1 MKDTPVIKATDFD
14 PAVYL
19 ANVPI
24 AKIQQGHKYPK
35 DRRDGVHYRYLDII
49 TAFDIETSSHQ
60 FDKEDVASWQSWM
73 YIWQW
78 QFGEIVT
85 VIGRTWIEFLEVV
98 NAIEAHLEAR
108 SNSDYKVRLM
118 CFIHNASYEFV
129 YISGIWTFA
138 DNEVFATDT
147 RDVLRF
153 FMKQIEF
160 RCSYRLSLYSLKAWA
175 DELHTDHSKL
185 VGNLDYS
192 IARFWDT
199 PLSDAELQYCIN
211 DVICVVEC
219 VEIMLKSYG
228 DTLYTIPFT
237 STGYIRRRV
246 KQALAMWCHNGVQS
260 MQPDL
265 RTYDRLR
272 AAFRGG
278 DTHTNRHWA
287 RHIIADVW
295 SYDRSSSYPDVIV
308 HCKFPMSKFREE
320 ECTFKRLQFLLDNG
334 RAVLLKIRFVNIEL
348 KNPRTG
354 NPNIPIA
361 KCTEPGYTQ
370 PVDCIVDNG
379 RILSARYC
387 ELAMTDIDLE
397 IISHQYKWDWDKTT
411 IEWMESARYGYLPQ
425 PLRDLVID
433 LYRVKTSLKGVAGHE
448 IQYAHSKGEINSC
461 YGMMCQR
468 LITNPILY
476 NNGNW
481 KPDPNFN
488 REAEY
493 EKVRKKAF
501 LNYAWAVWV
510 TSWARKR
517 LAEGIEIAEK
527 LYPNERRTAFVY
539 ADTDSVKATNELD
552 FSKYNTQRIKDAK
565 RSGAYAEDP
574 KGNTHY
580 MGVFECEGRYD
591 FFEHSARSDIAQKK
605 GENLK

>member
-1 MKDTPVIKATDFD
+1 MKDTPIIKATDFD

-19 ANVPI
+19 EKVPI
-24 AKIQQGHKYPK
+24 AKIQRGHKYPK
-35 DRRDGVHYRYLDII
+35 DKRNGEPYRYLDIV

-60 FDKEDVASWQSWM
+60 FDKEDVESWESWM

-85 VIGRTWIEFLEVV
+85 VIGRTWLEWCSIVCKINEYLKNKYIET
-98 NAIEAHLEAR
+98 IR
-108 SNSDYKVRLM
+108 IM
-118 CFIHNASYEFV
+118 CYIHNASYEFQF
-129 YISGIWTFA
+129 ISGIWKFKN
-138 DNEVFATDT
+138 DEVFATDS

-153 FMKQIEF
+153 IIEQIEF
-160 RCSYRLSLYSLKAWA
+160 RCSYRLSLYSLEAWA
-175 DELHTDHSKL
+175 KELQTDHAKL

-192 IARFWDT
+192 VTRFSDT
-199 PLSDAELQYCIN
+199 PLTDAELQYCIN

-219 VEIMLKSYG
+219 VTKMLESYG

-246 KQALAMWCHNGVQS
+246 KQALALWSHDGVRS

-278 DTHTNRHWA
+278 DTHANRYWA

-295 SYDRSSSYPDVIV
+295 SYDRSSSYPDVLV
-308 HCKFPMSKFREE
+308 HCKFPMSKFRDEE
-320 ECTFKRLQFLLDNG
+320 ECTFDRLQFLLDNG
-334 RAVLLKIRFVNIEL
+334 RAILLKIQFIDLKL

-354 NPNIPIA
+354 NPYIPSA
-361 KCTEPGYTQ
+361 KCTEPGYKQ
-370 PVDCIVDNG
+370 PEDAIVDNG
-379 RILSARYC
+379 RIFAAAYC

-397 IISHQYKWDWDKTT
+397 IISQQYDWDRDKTK
-411 IEWMESARYGYLPQ
+411 IEWMESARYAYLPQ
-425 PLRDLVID
+425 PFRDVIID
-433 LYRVKTSLKGVAGHE
+433 LYRVKTSLKGVIGHE
-448 IQYAHSKGEINSC
+448 IQYAHSKGEINAC
-461 YGMMCQR
+461 YGMCCQR

-476 NNGNW
+476 NGGKW
-481 KPDPNFN
+481 TPDPKFD
-488 REAEY
+488 RVAEY

-501 LNYAWAVWV
+501 LNYAWACWC

-527 LYPNERRTAFVY
+527 LYPNAPRTAFVY
-539 ADTDSVKATNELD
+539 ADTDSVKATDELD
-552 FSKYNTQRIKDAK
+552 FSKFNSRRIKDAK
-565 RSGAYAEDP
+565 RSGAFADDP

-591 FFEHSARSDIAQKK
+591 FFGHSAQSDIAQKK